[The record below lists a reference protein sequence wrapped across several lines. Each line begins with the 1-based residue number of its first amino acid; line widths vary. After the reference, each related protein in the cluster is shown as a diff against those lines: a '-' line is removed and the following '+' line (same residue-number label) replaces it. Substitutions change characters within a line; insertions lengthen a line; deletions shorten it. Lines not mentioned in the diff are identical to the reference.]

1 MVIGPTPPG
10 TGVMADAFSLTFS
23 KSTSPQSLPFSSRS
37 MPTSMTTAPSFTIS
51 AVINFGLP
59 MAATKISA
67 RLHSSKRS
75 FVLLWQTVTVAS
87 ALRRSSAMGR
97 PTILLLPTTTARLPA
112 TGILLRES
120 ISMTPS
126 GVQATVPASLRASL
140 PMFSA
145 KNPST
150 SLEGGMRDKSR
161 FSSSPRGSGS
171 WMRMP

>member
-1 MVIGPTPPG
+1 
-10 TGVMADAFSLTFS
+10 
-23 KSTSPQSLPFSSRS
+23 
-37 MPTSMTTAPSFTIS
+37 
-51 AVINFGLP
+51 
-59 MAATKISA
+59 
-67 RLHSSKRS
+67 
-75 FVLLWQTVTVAS
+75 
-87 ALRRSSAMGR
+87 MGR

-126 GVQATVPASLRASL
+126 GVQATVPSSLRASL

-150 SLEGGMRDKSR
+150 SLAGGMRDKSR

-171 WMRMP
+171 